1 MCISYGTIR
10 VFVFQ
15 WDGESTDARKHGW
28 DIKVSAIDAD
38 ITKYS
43 SEMMESEVLPQMT
56 ISEEIHHSIA
66 DAADIEEVWE
76 PEIAVADVFRN
87 LFHHPGQ
94 MITRW
99 NWKSA
104 LIGAI
109 VRSSFYFTV
118 YKASKE
124 SWAVTLTAVGV
135 ELAFRFLTTGVGGAV
150 VQSFRRATPEWAA
163 TLIISISLPTVMH
176 LIEFFTHY
184 IQEKYYAEIFAASE
198 NSARQ
203 KTFAI
208 SVLFSVVSAMFNL
221 YLMRRGVL
229 LVGAGEETQ
238 TLWNDFKKIP
248 FMISE
253 FVKILPLLL
262 IRLLSEKKILHAA
275 GVFAAF
281 GLSVGT
287 ILGVFRGFDWNWFR
301 WSASG
306 AWGALLGAT
315 IITRIVMY
323 FRKLYRIR
331 NGSTE
336 YES

>member
-1 MCISYGTIR
+1 M
-10 VFVFQ
+10 
-15 WDGESTDARKHGW
+15 D
-28 DIKVSAIDAD
+28 
-38 ITKYS
+38 
-43 SEMMESEVLPQMT
+43 SEIALQMT
-56 ISEEIHHSIA
+56 VADEIHHSVA
-66 DAADIEEVWE
+66 DADDLEEVWDK
-76 PEIAVADVFRN
+76 EIAVGDVFRN
-87 LFHHPGQ
+87 LLRHPFQ
-94 MITRW
+94 LITRW

-104 LIGAI
+104 VLAAV

-124 SWAVTLTAVGV
+124 SWAVTLTAVGI
-135 ELAFRFLTTGVGGAV
+135 ELAVRFLTTGIAGAV

-163 TLIISISLPTVMH
+163 TAIISISLPTVTH

-184 IQEKYYAEIFAASE
+184 IQEKYYADIFAPSA
-198 NSARQ
+198 NNARQ

-238 TLWNDFKKIP
+238 TLRNDFKKIP
-248 FMISE
+248 LMIVE
-253 FVKILPLLL
+253 FIKILPLL
-262 IRLLSEKKILHAA
+262 IVHSIQQKKFLQAF

-301 WSASG
+301 WSAYG
-306 AWGALLGAT
+306 AWGTLLGAT
-315 IITRIVMY
+315 ILTRVVMY
-323 FRKLYRIR
+323 FRKLHRIR

-336 YES
+336 

>member
-1 MCISYGTIR
+1 
-10 VFVFQ
+10 
-15 WDGESTDARKHGW
+15 
-28 DIKVSAIDAD
+28 
-38 ITKYS
+38 
-43 SEMMESEVLPQMT
+43 MESEIALPMT
-56 ISEEIHHSIA
+56 LSDEIHHSIA
-66 DAADIEEVWE
+66 DADDLEAVWDK
-76 PEIAVADVFRN
+76 EIAVADVFRN
-87 LFHHPGQ
+87 LGRHPLQ
-94 MITRW
+94 LITRW

-104 LIGAI
+104 LLAAI

-118 YKASKE
+118 YQASRQ
-124 SWAVTLTAVGV
+124 SLIVTLTAVGI
-135 ELAFRFLTTGVGGAV
+135 ELAFRFLTTGVAGAV

-163 TLIISISLPTVMH
+163 TVVISISLPTITH

-184 IQEKYYAEIFAASE
+184 VQEKYYADIFPAST

-238 TLWNDFKKIP
+238 TLRNDFKKIP

-253 FVKILPLLL
+253 FIKILPLLL
-262 IRLLSEKKILHAA
+262 IQFLREKKILQAVA
-275 GVFAAF
+275 VFAAF

-301 WSASG
+301 WSAYG
-306 AWGALLGAT
+306 AWGTLLGAT

-323 FRKLYRIR
+323 FRKRYRIR
-331 NGSTE
+331 HGSVE
-336 YES
+336 

>member
-1 MCISYGTIR
+1 
-10 VFVFQ
+10 
-15 WDGESTDARKHGW
+15 
-28 DIKVSAIDAD
+28 
-38 ITKYS
+38 
-43 SEMMESEVLPQMT
+43 MMESEIALQMT
-56 ISEEIHHSIA
+56 LSDEIHHSVA
-66 DAADIEEVWE
+66 DADDLEEVWE
-76 PEIAVADVFRN
+76 REIAVADVFRN
-87 LFHHPGQ
+87 LIRHPLQ
-94 MITRW
+94 LITRW

-104 LIGAI
+104 VLAAF

-118 YKASKE
+118 YQASKE

-135 ELAFRFLTTGVGGAV
+135 ELAFRFLTTGVAGAV
-150 VQSFRRATPEWAA
+150 VQSFRRATPAWAA
-163 TLIISISLPTVMH
+163 TVIISISLPTITH

-184 IQEKYYAEIFAASE
+184 IQEKYYADIFAASE
-198 NSARQ
+198 NKARQ

-238 TLWNDFKKIP
+238 TLRNDFKKIP

-253 FVKILPLLL
+253 FIKILPLLL
-262 IRLLSEKKILHAA
+262 IRFLRERKILQAV

-287 ILGVFRGFDWNWFR
+287 ILGVMRGFDWNWFR
-301 WSASG
+301 WSAYG
-306 AWGALLGAT
+306 AWGTLLGAT

-323 FRKLYRIR
+323 FRKLHRIR
-331 NGSTE
+331 NGSAE
-336 YES
+336 

>member
-1 MCISYGTIR
+1 
-10 VFVFQ
+10 
-15 WDGESTDARKHGW
+15 
-28 DIKVSAIDAD
+28 
-38 ITKYS
+38 
-43 SEMMESEVLPQMT
+43 MESEIALPMT
-56 ISEEIHHSIA
+56 LSDEIHHSIA
-66 DAADIEEVWE
+66 DADDLEAVWDK
-76 PEIAVADVFRN
+76 EIAVADVFRN
-87 LFHHPGQ
+87 LGRHPLQ
-94 MITRW
+94 LITRW

-104 LIGAI
+104 LLAAI

-118 YKASKE
+118 YQASRQ
-124 SWAVTLTAVGV
+124 SLIVTLTAVGI
-135 ELAFRFLTTGVGGAV
+135 ELSFRFLTTGVAGAV

-163 TLIISISLPTVMH
+163 TVVISISLPTITH

-184 IQEKYYAEIFAASE
+184 VQEKYYADIFPAST

-238 TLWNDFKKIP
+238 TLRNDFKKIP

-253 FVKILPLLL
+253 FIKILPLLL
-262 IRLLSEKKILHAA
+262 IQFLREKKIFQAVA
-275 GVFAAF
+275 VFAAF

-301 WSASG
+301 WSAYG
-306 AWGALLGAT
+306 AWGTLLGAT

-323 FRKLYRIR
+323 FRKRYRIR
-331 NGSTE
+331 HGSVE
-336 YES
+336 

>member
-1 MCISYGTIR
+1 
-10 VFVFQ
+10 
-15 WDGESTDARKHGW
+15 
-28 DIKVSAIDAD
+28 
-38 ITKYS
+38 
-43 SEMMESEVLPQMT
+43 MESEIALPMT
-56 ISEEIHHSIA
+56 LSDEIHHSIA
-66 DAADIEEVWE
+66 DADDLEAVWDK
-76 PEIAVADVFRN
+76 EIAVADVFRN
-87 LFHHPGQ
+87 LGRHPLQ
-94 MITRW
+94 LITRW

-104 LIGAI
+104 LLAAI

-118 YKASKE
+118 YQASRQ
-124 SWAVTLTAVGV
+124 SLIVTLTAVGI
-135 ELAFRFLTTGVGGAV
+135 ELSFRFLTTGVAGAV

-163 TLIISISLPTVMH
+163 TVVISISLPTITH

-184 IQEKYYAEIFAASE
+184 VQEKYYADIFPAST

-238 TLWNDFKKIP
+238 TLRNDFKKIP

-253 FVKILPLLL
+253 FIKILPLLL
-262 IRLLSEKKILHAA
+262 IQFLRERKILQAVA
-275 GVFAAF
+275 VFAAF

-301 WSASG
+301 WSAYG

-323 FRKLYRIR
+323 FRKRYRIR
-331 NGSTE
+331 HGSVE
-336 YES
+336 

>member
-1 MCISYGTIR
+1 
-10 VFVFQ
+10 
-15 WDGESTDARKHGW
+15 
-28 DIKVSAIDAD
+28 
-38 ITKYS
+38 
-43 SEMMESEVLPQMT
+43 MESEIALPMT
-56 ISEEIHHSIA
+56 LSDEIHHSIA
-66 DAADIEEVWE
+66 DADDLEAVWDK
-76 PEIAVADVFRN
+76 EIAVADVFRN
-87 LFHHPGQ
+87 LGRHPLQ
-94 MITRW
+94 LITRW

-104 LIGAI
+104 LLAAI

-118 YKASKE
+118 YQASRQ
-124 SWAVTLTAVGV
+124 SLIVTLTAVGI
-135 ELAFRFLTTGVGGAV
+135 ELAFRFLTTGVAGAV

-163 TLIISISLPTVMH
+163 TVVISISLPTITH

-184 IQEKYYAEIFAASE
+184 VQEKYYADIFPAST

-238 TLWNDFKKIP
+238 TLRNDFKKIP

-253 FVKILPLLL
+253 FIKILPLLL
-262 IRLLSEKKILHAA
+262 IQFLRERKILQAVA
-275 GVFAAF
+275 VFAAF

-301 WSASG
+301 WSAYG

-323 FRKLYRIR
+323 FRKRYRIR
-331 NGSTE
+331 HGSVE
-336 YES
+336 

>member
-1 MCISYGTIR
+1 
-10 VFVFQ
+10 
-15 WDGESTDARKHGW
+15 
-28 DIKVSAIDAD
+28 
-38 ITKYS
+38 
-43 SEMMESEVLPQMT
+43 MESEIALSMTLPD
-56 ISEEIHHSIA
+56 EIHHSIA
-66 DAADIEEVWE
+66 DADDLEAVWE
-76 PEIAVADVFRN
+76 KEIAVGDVFRN
-87 LFHHPGQ
+87 LGRHPLQ
-94 MITRW
+94 LITRW

-104 LIGAI
+104 LLAAI

-118 YKASKE
+118 YQASRQ
-124 SWAVTLTAVGV
+124 SLVVTLTAVGI
-135 ELAFRFLTTGVGGAV
+135 ELAFRFLTTGVAGAV

-163 TLIISISLPTVMH
+163 TVIISISLPTITH

-184 IQEKYYAEIFAASE
+184 VQENYYADIFPAST

-238 TLWNDFKKIP
+238 TLRNDFKKIP

-253 FVKILPLLL
+253 FIKILPLLL
-262 IRLLSEKKILHAA
+262 IRLIREKRILLTAA
-275 GVFAAF
+275 VFAAF

-287 ILGVFRGFDWNWFR
+287 ILGVFRGLDWNWFR
-301 WSASG
+301 WSAYG
-306 AWGALLGAT
+306 AWVTLLGAT

-323 FRKLYRIR
+323 FRRRYRIR
-331 NGSTE
+331 KGLE
-336 YES
+336 E

>member
-1 MCISYGTIR
+1 MTLSDELHHS
-10 VFVFQ
+10 V
-15 WDGESTDARKHGW
+15 A
-28 DIKVSAIDAD
+28 DAD
-38 ITKYS
+38 D
-43 SEMMESEVLPQMT
+43 L
-56 ISEEIHHSIA
+56 
-66 DAADIEEVWE
+66 EEVWDK
-76 PEIAVADVFRN
+76 EIAVADVFRN
-87 LFHHPGQ
+87 LGRHPIQ
-94 MITRW
+94 LITRW

-104 LIGAI
+104 VLAAI

-135 ELAFRFLTTGVGGAV
+135 ELAFRFLTTGVAGAV

-163 TLIISISLPTVMH
+163 TVIISISLPTITH
-176 LIEFFTHY
+176 LIEYFTHFV
-184 IQEKYYAEIFAASE
+184 QEKYYSDIFAASE

-238 TLWNDFKKIP
+238 TLRNDFKRIP

-253 FVKILPLLL
+253 FIKILPLMI
-262 IRLLSEKKILHAA
+262 IRFIREKRFVLA
-275 GVFAAF
+275 FAIFFAF
-281 GLSVGT
+281 GFSVGT
-287 ILGVFRGFDWNWFR
+287 ILGIFRGFDWNWFR
-301 WSASG
+301 WSAYG
-306 AWGALLGAT
+306 AWGTLLAVT

-323 FRKLYRIR
+323 FRKRYRLR
-331 NGSTE
+331 KGLPE
-336 YES
+336 

>member
-1 MCISYGTIR
+1 MQR
-10 VFVFQ
+10 Q
-15 WDGESTDARKHGW
+15 DP
-28 DIKVSAIDAD
+28 
-38 ITKYS
+38 
-43 SEMMESEVLPQMT
+43 MESEIALQMT
-56 ISEEIHHSIA
+56 IPDEIHHSIA
-66 DAADIEEVWE
+66 DADDLEEVWE
-76 PEIAVADVFRN
+76 KEIAVADVFRN
-87 LFHHPGQ
+87 LGRHPLQ
-94 MITRW
+94 LITRW

-104 LIGAI
+104 FLAAI

-135 ELAFRFLTTGVGGAV
+135 ELAFRFLTTGVAGAV

-163 TLIISISLPTVMH
+163 TVIISISLPTITH

-184 IQEKYYAEIFAASE
+184 IQEKYYADIFASSE

-238 TLWNDFKKIP
+238 TLRNDFKKIP

-253 FVKILPLLL
+253 FIKILPLLI
-262 IRLLSEKKILHAA
+262 IRFIREKRILPAFSI
-275 GVFAAF
+275 FAAF

-301 WSASG
+301 WSAYG
-306 AWGALLGAT
+306 AWGTLLGAT
-315 IITRIVMY
+315 LITRIVMY
-323 FRKLYRIR
+323 FRKTYRIR
-331 NGSTE
+331 NGSVE
-336 YES
+336 

>member
-1 MCISYGTIR
+1 
-10 VFVFQ
+10 
-15 WDGESTDARKHGW
+15 
-28 DIKVSAIDAD
+28 
-38 ITKYS
+38 
-43 SEMMESEVLPQMT
+43 MESEIALPMT
-56 ISEEIHHSIA
+56 LSDEIHHSIA
-66 DAADIEEVWE
+66 DADDLEAVWDK
-76 PEIAVADVFRN
+76 EIAVADVFRN
-87 LFHHPGQ
+87 LGRHPLQ
-94 MITRW
+94 LITRW

-104 LIGAI
+104 LLAAI

-118 YKASKE
+118 YQASRQ
-124 SWAVTLTAVGV
+124 SLIVTLTAVGI
-135 ELAFRFLTTGVGGAV
+135 ELAFRFLTTGVAGAV

-163 TLIISISLPTVMH
+163 TVVISISLPTITH

-184 IQEKYYAEIFAASE
+184 VQEKYYADIFPAST

-238 TLWNDFKKIP
+238 TLRNDFKKIP

-253 FVKILPLLL
+253 FIKILPLLL
-262 IRLLSEKKILHAA
+262 IQFLRERKILQAVA
-275 GVFAAF
+275 VFAAF

-301 WSASG
+301 WSAYG
-306 AWGALLGAT
+306 AWGAILGAT

-323 FRKLYRIR
+323 FRKRYRIR
-331 NGSTE
+331 HGSVE
-336 YES
+336 